1 MGFSEKINED
11 LKNAM
16 KQQDQKALRAI
27 RSIKAAILLA
37 NTDGSGRAVDEERSI
52 QLLQKMVKQRRESL
66 DIYTRQGREDLAQ
79 VEREEIEIIERYL
92 PEPLGEQELRLALEA
107 IVKDA
112 GAQGP
117 KDMGK
122 VMAAASKELAGR
134 ADGKAISAIVRELLQ
149 GS

>member
-1 MGFSEKINED
+1 MSFSEKINED
-11 LKNAM
+11 LKSAM
-16 KQQDQKALRAI
+16 KQQDHKALRAI

-37 NTDGSGRAVDEERSI
+37 NTDGSGRAVDEERAI

-92 PEPLGEQELRLALEA
+92 PEPLGEQALRSALEA
-107 IVKDA
+107 IVKA
-112 GAQGP
+112 SGAQGP

-149 GS
+149 DS